1 MKVAQRWEPKAY
13 AQNARFVTDLGSPVL
28 DLLDP
33 QPGERILDLGCGDG
47 ALTLKLV
54 LHGCQVMGID
64 SSPEFIEAAQA
75 LGLDARLGDAR
86 ALDFEFVFN
95 AVFSNAVLH
104 WVKAGDADRMMA
116 GVWRSLRSSGRFVAE
131 LGGEGNTRAIRQALH
146 SALRRRGIDPLP
158 VDPWYFPS
166 VDEYTARLQDNGFR
180 VQQMHLIPRPTVLP
194 GSMAAW
200 LETFGGAFTGALKP
214 ADRAAFIE
222 EVQAAL
228 KPRLFDERSGC
239 WTADYVRLRFVA
251 IKP

>member
-13 AQNARFVTDLGSPVL
+13 ALNARFVPDLGSAVL

-33 QPGERILDLGCGDG
+33 QAGERILDLGCGDG
-47 ALTLKLV
+47 SLALKLV
-54 LHGCQVMGID
+54 QLGCEVMGID
-64 SSPEFIEAAQA
+64 SSPEFIEVAQA

-86 ALDFEFVFN
+86 DLDFEFVFN

-104 WVKAGDADRMMA
+104 WVKAEDTDKMMT
-116 GVWRSLRSSGRFVAE
+116 GVWRALRSSGRFVAE
-131 LGGEGNTRAIRQALH
+131 LGGEGNTQAIQQELHAAL
-146 SALRRRGIDPLP
+146 LRRGIDPLP
-158 VDPWYFPS
+158 IDPWYYPS
-166 VDEYTARLQDNGFR
+166 VDDYTAKLQDNGFR
-180 VQQMHLIPRPTVLP
+180 VQQMHLIPRPTTLP

-200 LETFGGAFTGALKP
+200 LETFGGAFTDALKP
-214 ADRAAFIE
+214 EDRAAFIE

-228 KPRLFDERSGC
+228 KPRLYDERTES